1 MGKDNN
7 DDDVDEL
14 IRRRME
20 EEQKIMESTRQRR
33 KLKMRQLIGDQ
44 TEGVGD
50 RKDHIDDAKRIWSAK
65 GTTEEDKQESLQ
77 HYGASTIG
85 VSALS
90 RAKQQYQQNLQA
102 FSQKGKSEDHKEAGE
117 EGIVPVLDD
126 LKLKYD
132 NPQQKL
138 PSFLAQKQHQQEEE
152 SVPKP
157 NAGAQEAGA
166 AVGFGD
172 EFESI
177 EKEEITMVGLEKH
190 VTITG
195 ISKAGR
201 RVTRTKIILPK
212 VVGETQHQGQETPKL
227 FEGEPD
233 NPLLPNSFNGTY
245 YSYDAILGRRIPN
258 YDSVIDKNNREQY
271 LSPDEFNTVFGMTK
285 DDFAKLPK
293 WKRVNKKRGLKLY

>member
-1 MGKDNN
+1 MSK

-20 EEQKIMESTRQRR
+20 EEQKIMKSTRQRR

-44 TEGVGD
+44 AEGVGD
-50 RKDHIDDAKRIWSAK
+50 RKDHIDDAKRLWSTK
-65 GTTEEDKQESLQ
+65 GTTQEEKEQSLQ
-77 HYGASTIG
+77 HYGTSTIG

-90 RAKQQYQQNLQA
+90 RAKQQYQENLQA
-102 FSQKGKSEDHKEAGE
+102 FSQKGKSVDHKEAGKE
-117 EGIVPVLDD
+117 DIVPALDD

-132 NPQQKL
+132 KPQQKL
-138 PSFLAQKQHQQEEE
+138 PSFLAQKQEHQDEPE
-152 SVPKP
+152 SAATP
-157 NAGAQEAGA
+157 NSGAKEAGA

-172 EFESI
+172 EFETI
-177 EKEEITMVGLEKH
+177 EKEEITMIGLEKH

-201 RVTRTKIILPK
+201 RVTRTKIILPE
-212 VVGETQHQGQETPKL
+212 VVGETQHQGQETAPKL

-233 NPLLPNSFNGTY
+233 NPLLPKTFNGTY
-245 YSYDAILGRRIPN
+245 YSYDAILGLRIPN

-271 LSPDEFNTVFGMTK
+271 LSPDEFQTVFGMTK

>member
-1 MGKDNN
+1 MSKD

-44 TEGVGD
+44 AEGVGD
-50 RKDHIDDAKRIWSAK
+50 RKDHIDDAKRLWSNK
-65 GTTEEDKQESLQ
+65 GTTEEDKQNSRE
-77 HYGASTIG
+77 HYGTGTIG
-85 VSALS
+85 MSALQK
-90 RAKQQYQQNLQA
+90 AKQQYQENLQA
-102 FSQKGKSEDHKEAGE
+102 FSQKGKSEDHREAGDS
-117 EGIVPVLDD
+117 VPALEN
-126 LKLKYD
+126 LKLNYD
-132 NPQQKL
+132 KPKQKL
-138 PSFLAQKQHQQEEE
+138 PSFLAQKQEDYKE
-152 SVPKP
+152 STKP
-157 NAGAQEAGA
+157 TSGAKEAGA

-172 EFESI
+172 EFETI

-212 VVGETQHQGQETPKL
+212 VVGETQHQGQETPK
-227 FEGEPD
+227 FEGEPN
-233 NPLLPNSFNGTY
+233 NPLLPSNFDGKY
-245 YSYDAILGRRIPN
+245 YSLDAILHRSISN

-285 DDFAKLPK
+285 DEFAKLPK
-293 WKRVNKKRGLKLY
+293 WKRVNKKRGLQLY